1 MHPKRLLDTFFFTSN
16 MNHEPIVALTK
27 DFKTL
32 YMDYTYIIHFL
43 TIFNLS
49 DSINDYIFFK
59 NFFCVCF
66 SECGDA
72 CNQRCSA
79 TSHKKP
85 CLFYCNKCC
94 EWCQCV
100 PPGTSGGK
108 ECCDCYN
115 NWKTK
120 RGGPKCP

>member
-1 MHPKRLLDTFFFTSN
+1 MKFFHIFLGLLIIALMSN
-16 MNHEPIVALTK
+16 AQ
-27 DFKTL
+27 
-32 YMDYTYIIHFL
+32 IINVDKPP
-43 TIFNLS
+43 TGPS
-49 DSINDYIFFK
+49 TCPVPADK
-59 NFFCVCF
+59 
-66 SECGDA
+66 CGDA

>member
-1 MHPKRLLDTFFFTSN
+1 MVLMSKSEVIKVEIERP
-16 MNHEPIVALTK
+16 PIGSTTCHVPG
-27 DFKTL
+27 
-32 YMDYTYIIHFL
+32 
-43 TIFNLS
+43 NR
-49 DSINDYIFFK
+49 
-59 NFFCVCF
+59 
-66 SECGDA
+66 CGEA

-85 CLFYCNKCC
+85 CLLYCNKCC

-100 PPGTSGGK
+100 PPGTYGNK
-108 ECCDCYN
+108 ECCSCYN